1 MNAYNR
7 NTPCK
12 YLQLLTLAVALAL
25 FATNAFACG
34 KERWPVKVGT
44 DRDAARVS
52 MVVHDTNIAAL
63 IRIAAP
69 RNPDSRRD
77 SRYSP
82 TETTVYRVSGLLT
95 LIKRERD
102 GDYHLVI
109 EDRHG
114 RTMIVEAPS
123 ERCAIGSRF
132 EKQIDQVRKLLASH
146 YRVTRKLHPDVPVTV
161 TGIGFFD
168 RKHGQDGVAP
178 NGIELHPLL
187 AFQFN

>member
-1 MNAYNR
+1 MNAYNH
-7 NTPCK
+7 NTPGKC
-12 YLQLLTLAVALAL
+12 LQLLTVAVALAL
-25 FATNAFACG
+25 FTTNAFACG

-44 DRDAARVS
+44 DRDASRVS
-52 MVVHDTNIAAL
+52 MAVHDTNIAAL
-63 IRIAAP
+63 VRIAPP
-69 RNPDSRRD
+69 RNPDIRRD

-109 EDRHG
+109 EDSHG

-132 EKQIDQVRKLLASH
+132 EKQIDQVRKLLASR
-146 YRVTRKLHPDVPVTV
+146 YQVTRKLHPDVPVTV